1 MDTEQQAAT
10 SPRTPPLE
18 PLPAESPDA
27 FEPAGALGSDYEV
40 DSEGLPPPAV
50 GFFARMGSSTLD
62 LDTAGL
68 MDLVGDV
75 TPSPISVSNRASAS
89 FEDTLAAVM
98 AMGAYEGDDSV
109 ARRPGELLAASPP
122 SYPTTPT
129 RETVATPP
137 PATPPALAAV
147 SPPPPPQPAG
157 RPRPRW
163 SPEEAP
169 QRRGRAAAGA
179 RTPAAPAAAA
189 PPRAARAGPGGRGAP
204 QAPALAT
211 SLPTETVDLS
221 LRYEQFHGRA
231 AGPTEEGALDEVS
244 EADGAVVLVV
254 RWAAESS
261 GPNVPGCAGRATDRY
276 EPYARHS
283 LT

>member
-1 MDTEQQAAT
+1 MAQRGGGGGGAAPPRAPNRTTRRPAARRTLLLNDAQRPDAMDTEQLAAT

-18 PLPAESPDA
+18 QLPAELPDL
-27 FEPAGALGSDYEV
+27 FELAGVSGSVYEV

-75 TPSPISVSNRASAS
+75 TPSPISISNRGSATYD
-89 FEDTLAAVM
+89 DTLAAVM
-98 AMGAYEGDDSV
+98 AMDGFEGDDGV
-109 ARRPGELLAASPP
+109 ARRPGGLLAASPP

-129 RETVATPP
+129 RETIATPP
-137 PATPPALAAV
+137 PATPMVLAVA
-147 SPPPPPQPAG
+147 SPPPAPQPAG

-169 QRRGRAAAGA
+169 QRRGLAAAGLAAATGA
-179 RTPAAPAAAA
+179 RTPAAPAAVA
-189 PPRAARAGPGGRGAP
+189 PPRAPRPGHGGRAAP
-204 QAPALAT
+204 PAPAPSPAS

-231 AGPTEEGALDEVS
+231 CVDEE
-244 EADGAVVLVV
+244 
-254 RWAAESS
+254 
-261 GPNVPGCAGRATDRY
+261 
-276 EPYARHS
+276 
-283 LT
+283 